1 MSQPRKRKSSGKV
14 TIADVAKKAG
24 VGSMTVSRAL
34 RTPELVSEKLR
45 VKIQNVVDEL
55 GYIPN
60 KAAGAL
66 ASGESKMI
74 AVILPSLT
82 DKSCSLFLPSFQQ
95 ILNQKGYQLLLGYS
109 DYSPELE
116 ENLLTTFMQSQPDA
130 VILFGSLHKEKVHNL
145 IETTS
150 VPVIEVAELTTH
162 PRYHCIGAN
171 HFEIGK
177 ACTKHLLHRGCKNI
191 GFIGARGN
199 HSVLQNMLQGWQSA
213 LIENYLAPDHFL
225 TSPLAASLEL
235 GAEGLSKLL
244 LRDPTLDALVCS
256 HEEIAL
262 GALFECQRKLIKV
275 PQDISIVCL
284 DGSSACEHTYPKL
297 SCAMINYSS
306 MGKRTG
312 EQLISLLNGS
322 NPSGIT
328 IDVGFKLYR
337 GSSTHK
343 LGNAQ

>member
-1 MSQPRKRKSSGKV
+1 MRQTRKRKGSGKV

-45 VKIQNVVDEL
+45 EKIQQVIEEL

-82 DKSCSLFLPSFQQ
+82 DKACSLFLPGFQKK
-95 ILNQKGYQLLLGYS
+95 LNQQGYQLLLGYC

-116 ENLLTTFMQSQPDA
+116 EKLLSTFMQSRPDA
-130 VILFGSLHKEKVHNL
+130 IALFGSQHSETVHNL
-145 IETTS
+145 IASTET
-150 VPVIEVAELTTH
+150 PVIEIAEFNNAS
-162 PRYHCIGAN
+162 RYHCIGAN
-171 HFEIGK
+171 HFEIAK
-177 ACTKHLLHRGCKNI
+177 ACTKHLLHRGCKNV
-191 GFIGARGN
+191 GFIGARDH
-199 HSVLQNMLQGWQSA
+199 HSVLQNMLHGWQSA

-225 TSPLAASLEL
+225 TAPETASFEL
-235 GAEGLSKLL
+235 GSDGLSKLL

-262 GALFECQRKLIKV
+262 GVLFECQRKLIKV
-275 PQDISIVCL
+275 PQDLSIVCL
-284 DGSSACEHTYPKL
+284 NGSASCEHTYPRL
-297 SCAMINYSS
+297 SCARINYSE
-306 MGKRTG
+306 MGKKAG
-312 EQLISLLNGS
+312 EQILSLLGGTVSQNMA
-322 NPSGIT
+322 

-343 LGNAQ
+343 LEKN